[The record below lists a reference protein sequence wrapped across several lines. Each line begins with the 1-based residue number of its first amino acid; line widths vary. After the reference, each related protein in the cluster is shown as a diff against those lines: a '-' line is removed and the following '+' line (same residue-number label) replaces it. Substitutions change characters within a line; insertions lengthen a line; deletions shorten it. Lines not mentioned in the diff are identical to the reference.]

1 MAGFIM
7 SGRYQAIVFISLF
20 AVLSLVIPPFVFL
33 SNAAVALVAL
43 RQGYNQGIIV
53 ALISSIVFAVIAM
66 LLQQNFLTG
75 LASAL
80 QQWLPMILFA
90 TILTRTVSWAYTLQA
105 MLLIV
110 VGGLIVFHLSISDA
124 QEYWKDTISHLVDVF
139 SKEQAWSKEDSR
151 KFIEV
156 LSTWVSTI
164 IAVGLL
170 VSWIVSMFIARHWQ
184 AMLYNPGGFGEEF
197 RELRLGKVLAIALL
211 IVVLLFVMTDSQLFA
226 DLSIVGMTVYFF
238 QGLALIHGLVKKLQM
253 SHFWLVGMY
262 IFMIPI
268 FPSMLVIIILLVSFG
283 IIDSFADFRNTL
295 TINSN

>member
-90 TILTRTVSWAYTLQA
+90 TILTRTVSWACTLQA